1 MDSRFIRNTVI
12 VSLLFIITIFLVVL
26 YANGLGPGQ
35 GKAKDRE
42 TRAAIE
48 EAVAEGQT
56 GGQIGE
62 NLYGWMEDESF
73 FDEEPVEEEIEE
85 RESVSLIATSV
96 EKDLRI
102 QIVGEDGEV
111 VEGEFFEVLINGQ
124 DRYSDLNRDGVVYVG
139 ELQAGEYQVS
149 LQEHP
154 DYVVPISSL
163 PVRVKSRV
171 EYVAIGDISLLIKTE
186 EEVDSMAE
194 DGKRMRETDVVS
206 GPTQIRTSPNAVF
219 GIDVSRWNETI
230 NWESVK
236 NEGVGYAII
245 RAGYRGSVTGALV
258 EDFYFKQNIEGALA
272 AGVPVGIYFFTQATT
287 QVEAVE
293 EASMVLSMI
302 EDYDITYPIFI
313 DTEGAGGDGRADGL
327 DVRTRTS
334 VCEAFCETIR
344 NAGYRAG
351 IYASKNWF
359 NQRLDTARLP
369 DNIVIWLA
377 EYSEAPVPTY
387 EGEYHMWQYSSSG
400 RIVGIEGRVDLN
412 LSYLDEEDL
421 KGDDQ

>member
-1 MDSRFIRNTVI
+1 MGSNYLKYTII
-12 VSLLFIITIFLVVL
+12 ISLLFIVTIFLVVL

-35 GKAKDRE
+35 
-42 TRAAIE
+42 RAERKQEEEIA
-48 EAVAEGQT
+48 EAVAEGKT
-56 GGQIGE
+56 GGPIGD
-62 NLYGWMEDESF
+62 NLYGWMEDETF
-73 FDEEPVEEEIEE
+73 FDEDPVVQEEDV
-85 RESVSLIATSV
+85 RESLSLIATSV

-102 QIVGEDGEV
+102 QVVGEDGRII
-111 VEGEFFEVLINGQ
+111 EGEFFEVVINQ
-124 DRYSDLNRDGVVYVG
+124 EEHHYDLNRDGVIYVADM
-139 ELQAGEYQVS
+139 QAGDYQVS
-149 LQEHP
+149 LAEHA
-154 DYVVPISSL
+154 DYVVPIEPL
-163 PVRVKSRV
+163 PVKVKSRV

-186 EEVDSMAE
+186 QEVDAAAE
-194 DGKRMRETDVVS
+194 DAKRVRETDTVMVP
-206 GPTQIRTSPNAVF
+206 GEIRTVPNAVF

-230 NWESVK
+230 DWESVK
-236 NEGVGYAII
+236 NEGVGFAII
-245 RAGYRGSVTGALV
+245 RAGYRGSVTGSLV
-258 EDFYFKQNIEGALA
+258 EDFYFKANIEGALA

-302 EDYDITYPIFI
+302 KDYDITYPIFI
-313 DTEGAGGDGRADGL
+313 DTEGAGGEGRADGL

-359 NQRLDTARLP
+359 NQRLDTERLP

-377 EYSEAPVPTY
+377 EYADAPSY
-387 EGEYHMWQYSSSG
+387 DKEYHMWQYSSSG

-412 LSYLDEEDL
+412 LSYLDEEEL
-421 KGDDQ
+421 KKNN

>member
-1 MDSRFIRNTVI
+1 MGSNYLKYTII
-12 VSLLFIITIFLVVL
+12 ISLLFIVTIFLVVL

-35 GKAKDRE
+35 
-42 TRAAIE
+42 RAERKQEEEIA
-48 EAVAEGQT
+48 EAVAEGKT
-56 GGQIGE
+56 GGPIGD

-73 FDEEPVEEEIEE
+73 FDEDPVVQEEDL
-85 RESVSLIATSV
+85 RESLSLIATSV

-102 QIVGEDGEV
+102 QVVGEDGRII
-111 VEGEFFEVLINGQ
+111 EGEFFEVVINQ
-124 DRYSDLNRDGVVYVG
+124 EEHHYDLNRDGVIYVADM
-139 ELQAGEYQVS
+139 QAGDYQVS
-149 LQEHP
+149 LAEHA
-154 DYVVPISSL
+154 DYVVPIEPL
-163 PVRVKSRV
+163 PVKVKSRV

-186 EEVDSMAE
+186 QEVDAAAE
-194 DGKRMRETDVVS
+194 DAKRVRETDTVMVP
-206 GPTQIRTSPNAVF
+206 GEIRTVPNAVF

-230 NWESVK
+230 DWESVK
-236 NEGVGYAII
+236 NEGVGFAII
-245 RAGYRGSVTGALV
+245 RAGYRGSVTGSLV
-258 EDFYFKQNIEGALA
+258 EDFYFKSNIERALA

-302 EDYDITYPIFI
+302 KDYDITYPIFI
-313 DTEGAGGDGRADGL
+313 DTEGAGGEGRADGL

-359 NQRLDTARLP
+359 NQRLDTERLP

-377 EYSEAPVPTY
+377 EYADAPSY
-387 EGEYHMWQYSSSG
+387 DKEYHMWQYSSSG

-412 LSYLDEEDL
+412 LSYLDEEEL
-421 KGDDQ
+421 KKNN